1 MLVQKNQQKS
11 VTEVRILEAAVQLFS
26 RKGFSGTG
34 TREIAQL
41 ADVNETTIFRYYG
54 TKKDLFWAALEGRL
68 NRIKIGRELQ
78 GALTGNESPG
88 TVLPKVFEFV
98 VCTIS
103 EQPELMRLLY
113 VSALELPGSD
123 EIYRNHLG
131 VIFDSVSSY
140 LTRCAARGAICDV
153 DPHIATLAFAGTV
166 IAHSSLYQLFVGR
179 ELPFANTEE
188 ASSAYSKFWL
198 SMLGSGAWSQAPSPV
213 GAD

>member
-26 RKGFSGTG
+26 RQGFSGTG

-41 ADVNETTIFRYYG
+41 ADVNETTLFRYYG

-68 NRIKIGRELQ
+68 ARIRLGRELH
-78 GALTGNESPG
+78 GALAGDDDPAA
-88 TVLPKVFEFV
+88 VLPLIFAFV
-98 VCTIS
+98 VSIIR

-113 VSALELPGSD
+113 VSGLELPGA
-123 EIYRNHLG
+123 EEVYRKHLG
-131 VIFDSVSSY
+131 AIFDAISAY
-140 LTRCAARGAICDV
+140 LTRSAARGAICSV

-166 IAHSSLYQLFVGR
+166 IAHSNLYQLFVGR

-198 SMLGSGAWSQAPSPV
+198 NILKGALVQPSCA
-213 GAD
+213 G